1 MPVHRFC
8 VQRPMC
14 PNARSPARRIALAAA
29 LMGSALTGPV
39 ALAATAPPPA
49 KPAPAAVVAKA
60 PEGPKRADAATRAAA
75 ERLDPLARAA
85 FWAQEVRVDPSEPAA
100 GVKLAASLR
109 ALGRYDEA
117 AQAVQQVLILKPNDL
132 DALLEAGR
140 VRIAQGEPFYG
151 VEPLER
157 AQTLAPGDW
166 RPASLLAVAYAET
179 KRDAES
185 RTAYARALQ
194 LSPENPQ
201 VISNMALSLATH
213 GQAAEAE
220 RMLRHAALLPGAT
233 ARERQ
238 NLALVLGL
246 QGKMGEAETL
256 IRRDLPPDMADAN
269 LAYLKAAADAR

>member
-1 MPVHRFC
+1 
-8 VQRPMC
+8 MC
-14 PNARSPARRIALAAA
+14 PNAVAPARRIALTVTLLAGSLMALPVAAA
-29 LMGSALTGPV
+29 
-39 ALAATAPPPA
+39 APAPA
-49 KPAPAAVVAKA
+49 KPPTAAAEKP
-60 PEGPKRADAATRAAA
+60 PEPPRRADATTRAAA
-75 ERLDPLARAA
+75 DRLEPLARAA
-85 FWAQEVRVDPSEPAA
+85 FWAQETRVDPTDTVA

-109 ALGRYDEA
+109 GIGRYDEA
-117 AQAVQQVLILKPNDL
+117 AQAVQQVLVIKPNDVE
-132 DALLEAGR
+132 ALLEAGR
-140 VRIAQGEPFYG
+140 DRIAQGQPFYG

-157 AQTLAPGDW
+157 AQGLAPGDW
-166 RPASLLAVAYAET
+166 RAPSLLAVAYAET

-185 RTAYARALQ
+185 RTAFARALQ

-201 VISNMALSLATH
+201 ILSNKAMAMAAQ

-220 RMLRHAALLPGAT
+220 RMLRHASTLPGAT